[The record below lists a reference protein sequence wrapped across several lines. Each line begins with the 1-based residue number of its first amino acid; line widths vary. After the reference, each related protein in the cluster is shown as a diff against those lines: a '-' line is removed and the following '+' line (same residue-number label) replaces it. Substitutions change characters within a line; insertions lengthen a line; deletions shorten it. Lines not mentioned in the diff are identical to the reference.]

1 VNEVGSTQRPL
12 IHHWPYEQVQSSFGV
27 MFATPATAAL
37 NIVLLLALAAFA
49 LVALE
54 ARLCWQQERQ

>member
-1 VNEVGSTQRPL
+1 MLT
-12 IHHWPYEQVQSSFGV
+12 
-27 MFATPATAAL
+27 TPATAAL

-54 ARLCWQQERQ
+54 ARLRWQQERQ